1 MGMIAYKPYSRA
13 PKEHTPVGIPLDSP
27 WILVEITEGQAVEY
41 VQLGFIV
48 LPKELYDQFILDIE
62 PRMQAWQEARLRLGI
77 EEVVSSASRFGSE
90 LMITFAAENVLLG
103 ITQEGKTGEVLT
115 KLAGVQ
121 LAMQAGSL
129 YEAITRIRAIPLEE
143 YDTKYITEARL
154 LVFINKIE
162 EYLGLPLSTEI

>member
-1 MGMIAYKPYSRA
+1 MIAFRTFQQA
-13 PKEHTPVGIPLDSP
+13 PREEVPLGIPLDYP
-27 WILVEITEGQAVEY
+27 WTARMCTEDQITSLRKEGWIVVTQEEY
-41 VQLGFIV
+41 DANV
-48 LPKELYDQFILDIE
+48 LSLQERYD
-62 PRMQAWQEARLRLGI
+62 AWQEARLRLGI